1 MPTTVKTKTSS
12 LQNFASGLAISEG
25 TKDCLKETKLPG
37 DTSAG
42 VFPRWKA
49 FIPLQQGDEWC
60 SCPELTR
67 SNTNN
72 PAAGQCLQIEPLDFI
87 ASRDEPLEARSP
99 LAPRPLVPIRSQW
112 FARPVC
118 YYIRSLTRPSC
129 EWKTPSNR
137 HKGMERCSIIG
148 RSLLSAA
155 ISVSRRPYGY
165 IPPRERTLINRNY
178 RVFRNI
184 ETRSKTA
191 NDARVQLLALIFELL
206 QFRTKQRNWVRFKGS
221 RPLFSKC
228 LILF

>member
-1 MPTTVKTKTSS
+1 MQRVKNITFLIIYFNLSSIQIFRPFSFALISLLLLHCPPQKRDSHSRKVARNMPTTVKTKTSS

-99 LAPRPLVPIRSQW
+99 PAPRPLVPIRSQW

-129 EWKTPSNR
+129 E
-137 HKGMERCSIIG
+137 
-148 RSLLSAA
+148 
-155 ISVSRRPYGY
+155 
-165 IPPRERTLINRNY
+165 
-178 RVFRNI
+178 
-184 ETRSKTA
+184 
-191 NDARVQLLALIFELL
+191 
-206 QFRTKQRNWVRFKGS
+206 
-221 RPLFSKC
+221 
-228 LILF
+228 